1 MLTMR
6 RAVPTFACPK
16 DWLRY
21 AGRMK
26 LVLALVLPALAAV
39 VYFQMGLIVEA
50 IVIATVMGIA
60 SVLLALTTD
69 PNRR

>member
-1 MLTMR
+1 
-6 RAVPTFACPK
+6 
-16 DWLRY
+16 
-21 AGRMK
+21 MK
-26 LVLALVLPALAAV
+26 LVLALVLPVLAAV

-50 IVIATVMGIA
+50 IAIAVIMGTV